1 MPVRYLKQIYSP
13 MADGRRFESL
23 NVDYVDAADHNPR
36 YLRDADVEN
45 GCPLQE
51 IEVFF
56 VPRRLAR
63 KEKTPLERGFAY
75 DAV

>member
-36 YLRDADVEN
+36 YLRDA
-45 GCPLQE
+45 
-51 IEVFF
+51 
-56 VPRRLAR
+56 
-63 KEKTPLERGFAY
+63 
-75 DAV
+75 